1 MSPEVIG
8 RLAQQ
13 YSTCGSAQKTP
24 DASFKMLRGRPGE
37 LTFKRGEMAK
47 EFENVAFTAPV
58 GSLSV
63 VDTQFGSHLIYIN
76 ARDDAD
82 PKAGRGKKSK
92 KQKGFGVRGGFV
104 APTRTRPSTNLAAS
118 KLPPLVEKLQLLVP
132 LGFVAQISFLVASNQ
147 ISGPENLEEYGR
159 IGTEYLKTNTDFS
172 GPRGEVMRIQSEA
185 QQIWWNNVLRD
196 LEAGRPV
203 KPPITSPY
211 PKYELFKGG
220 GVKCGPKSSSTYTN
234 LTHARS
240 WPGKG
245 GEEGRQL
252 VTAHVTLLSTIGF
265 GLREEERRAGEGEE
279 GKEEA
284 SC

>member
-47 EFENVAFTAPV
+47 EFEEAAFTGDI
-58 GSLSV
+58 GSLTV

-76 ARDDAD
+76 ARDDVD
-82 PKAGRGKKSK
+82 SKTSRGKKSK

-104 APTRTRPSTNLAAS
+104 APTRTRPSSHLAAS

-203 KPPITSPY
+203 KPPITQPY

-220 GVKCGPKSSSTYTN
+220 S
-234 LTHARS
+234 
-240 WPGKG
+240 
-245 GEEGRQL
+245 
-252 VTAHVTLLSTIGF
+252 
-265 GLREEERRAGEGEE
+265 
-279 GKEEA
+279 
-284 SC
+284 